1 MKDYPIKC
9 LHDNVSQLIA
19 SLKGVDVKTACES
32 GFDSKVFETDTR
44 GRITETSHIY
54 NNTVSISMAF
64 CQYLWIF
71 CKIGIMFS
79 DNDLVNEVIEE
90 MTEDERLNFY
100 KELETARNNKDSD
113 ITGIREAL
121 YADSVLCRK
130 NVLQTTYELISY
142 AKEIKENGASDELK
156 DKLYNVIQDP
166 IFSIGAIG
174 TYTYAIVF
182 ILLHEFSHFELEHNQ
197 VEGPKEDELEA
208 DFSAFWNLYSEVKD
222 EQEARTVIMGMV
234 CSLSII
240 AILQGTW
247 QETDEHPSIT
257 ERIEKLLTIVEEKPE
272 ILVKVKHVICYY
284 IRIWAFATDN
294 AECPD
299 FVEKDLEK
307 SFNAMFEYAKQH

>member
-19 SLKGVDVKTACES
+19 SLKGVDVKTASEG
-32 GFDSKVFETDTR
+32 GFDSKVFETDTK
-44 GRITETSHIY
+44 GRITETSRIY
-54 NNTVSISMAF
+54 NNTVRLSMAF

-71 CKIGIMFS
+71 CKIGIMFA
-79 DNDLVNEVIEE
+79 DNDLINEFVDE
-90 MTEDERLNFY
+90 MTEDERLNYY
-100 KELETARNNKDSD
+100 KELEIARKNKDLD
-113 ITGIREAL
+113 IKGIREAL

-130 NVLQTTYELISY
+130 NVLQTTYELVSY

-156 DKLYNVIQDP
+156 DKLFYLIQDP
-166 IFSIGAIG
+166 IFSIGANG
-174 TYTYAIVF
+174 AYTYALAF
-182 ILLHEFSHFELEHNQ
+182 ILLHEFSHFELQHNQ

-247 QETDEHPSIT
+247 QETEEHPSIT
-257 ERIEKLLTIVEEKPE
+257 ERIEKLLRLVEDKPE
-272 ILVKVKHVICYY
+272 LLVKVKHVICYY
-284 IRIWAFATDN
+284 IRIWAFTTNNNCLIYTYPSPRD
-294 AECPD
+294 
-299 FVEKDLEK
+299 
-307 SFNAMFEYAKQH
+307 